1 MLIKLLNSEVLCLF
15 YMFVIFLCIY
25 VPSIKMLSIICFI
38 PLVSFITT
46 YFGGNMCLYYNRF
59 FNVWT
64 YVVSAYYTLMKHQK
78 KKKVELQS
86 SSYGAIHKQKRGVA

>member
-1 MLIKLLNSEVLCLF
+1 
-15 YMFVIFLCIY
+15 
-25 VPSIKMLSIICFI
+25 MLSIICFI

-78 KKKVELQS
+78 KKKWNYRVRLMAPYIS
-86 SSYGAIHKQKRGVA
+86 KSGALLNL